1 MELVGNQSQFIFVV
15 SMKIEN
21 RLFVFHCIKIIRNN
35 SSINIIRFVLI
46 KEINLIDNLQL
57 I

>member
-1 MELVGNQSQFIFVV
+1 MELSGNQSQFIFVV
-15 SMKIEN
+15 SMKIEE

-35 SSINIIRFVLI
+35 SSINIIHFVLV
-46 KEINLIDNLQL
+46 KEINLIDHLQL